1 LNVHRPHGD
10 FPAVEAETV
19 TLKHDGIQSVL
30 PSRGRKL
37 AKLAILLSVITLEGL
52 WVVGLIWLV
61 TKAVW
66 TLPP

>member
-1 LNVHRPHGD
+1 VHRPHAD
-10 FPAVEAETV
+10 FPAVEPETV
-19 TLKHDGIQSVL
+19 ALKHDAIQSVL

-61 TKAVW
+61 TRIWW
-66 TLPP
+66 TMPP